1 MVQTVACPTCG
12 APMADGARFCSSC
25 GHQARPLGDERRVVT
40 VVFGDLVGFTTLSE
54 SRDPEQVKNLVDRCF
69 ERLALDIT
77 AFGGKVDKVIG
88 DAIVALFGAPT
99 AHEDDA
105 ERAVRA
111 ALRMQQT
118 LTDFAAGEAE
128 GAAGAALRMRVGVN
142 TGEVLVGALRA
153 GGDYTAMGDVVNTAA
168 RLQTAAAPGEVL
180 VGPDTHA
187 ATRDVVEY
195 EPRGLLHAKG
205 RDARVEAW
213 AACQVLLPP
222 GRRPR
227 RVEAPLV
234 GRDTELELLCGAAR
248 ASLAHDRAQWV
259 LLVGDA
265 GVGKTRLAGE
275 LGSMARRYHG
285 ALVFEGRCVPYGEAN
300 VWWPVADAVRTACL
314 LEVAST
320 VELARER
327 IGERVRQAL
336 EPPAGER
343 GEVAEAEVDRITNG
357 LLHLLGYEGQLRGIE
372 PANARDDAVRSLSA
386 FIEASTRHQPVVVL
400 LSDLHWADQ
409 VVLDLIDTLLERLSR
424 RQFLLVA
431 TARETL
437 LDRWSPKPGHHNA
450 VQAHLD
456 PLGQADTEQ
465 LLTAL
470 LGHDLAPD
478 LRETLLDRS
487 GGNPFFLEELVLL
500 VQSASN
506 GDGSGGDGAADDAG
520 HDHAGQDGAGAPTRL
535 PDTLRGLVAARL
547 DGLSVDERT
556 VVQDA
561 AVLGRRSSVG
571 ALRRMTEAMGQAVDV
586 PAAVASLVAKDLF
599 TLDGGSLSF
608 RSDLVREVA
617 YGALTKADRAHR
629 HVGIAE
635 WIEAHAPGQFTDD
648 LVDRLANH
656 YGVAADLVAELG
668 HVELVPADVRA
679 RAVRWTGEAA
689 ERATRGQV
697 LPMAVHL
704 YTRALELAGPG
715 PSPERLALL
724 LGRSRVQAD
733 RWELGEA
740 RADVE
745 AARAEADA
753 LHDEVGEA
761 LALTRLGDVE
771 QKEGHPAR
779 AVGTL
784 SEAVAR
790 LERLGDDAGRA
801 EALRL
806 RGMAEMF
813 QGSFAA
819 AEESVAAACTAFHD
833 SDDCRGEAWALQN
846 LAWIAFVT
854 GRVDLADERLQTALA
869 TFRELDDPVGTAW
882 ATGLLGFVRFH
893 QNRRSEAQAIV
904 GPVLEQAL
912 AHDDRWAA
920 AMMTV
925 LSASLHLW
933 NGETDAA
940 VERASE
946 AEEGFT
952 ALRDG
957 FGWSQ
962 AVAPLVRAQIMS
974 GRTAEGLGAL
984 AALRHAAEAAGNAEL
999 QDLAELVGVA
1009 AGVQLGDPDLALGA
1023 VAGSPSGAGATDGGP
1038 EPHFQSLGDETRR
1051 LSVGV
1056 ARLQLGDV
1064 HAAAAELLALMDA
1077 GVSGEGQPVGEVAPE
1092 SVGPLAMV
1100 LAAVGRV
1107 DDAVDLAGAPLDP
1120 ERATYLDRAMAQV
1133 ALGLALTRRGGPDDH
1148 DHARRALVEARALVD
1163 ATQDRLG
1170 QAVIRLA
1177 EVHAQRAWL
1186 DPQAPEAERLVNGRL
1201 EALGVEAAGWSTAF
1215 AAVLGEAAGDA
1226 APPEGPHQEKTAGG

>member
-1 MVQTVACPTCG
+1 MQTVACATCG
-12 APMADGARFCSSC
+12 APITDGARFCSSC
-25 GHQARPLGDERRVVT
+25 GHEARPLGDERRVVT

-69 ERLALDIT
+69 ERLAVDIT
-77 AFGGKVDKVIG
+77 TFGGKVDKVIG

-118 LTDFAAGEAE
+118 LADFAAGEAE
-128 GAAGAALRMRVGVN
+128 GAAGASLRMRVGVN

-168 RLQTAAAPGEVL
+168 RLQTAAGPGEVL
-180 VGPDTHA
+180 VGPATHV
-187 ATRDVVEY
+187 ATREVVDY

-213 AACQVLLPP
+213 MAGQALLPP

-248 ASLAHDRAQWV
+248 ASLSHDRAQWV

-275 LGSMARRYHG
+275 LGSMARKAHG

-300 VWWPVADAVRTACL
+300 VWWPVAEAVRTACL
-314 LEVAST
+314 LEVTST
-320 VELARER
+320 VELARQR
-327 IGERVRQAL
+327 IAERVRQAL
-336 EPPAGER
+336 GS
-343 GEVAEAEVDRITNG
+343 GMGTLSEAVELEGDRLTNG
-357 LLHLLGYEGQLRGIE
+357 LLHLLGYEGQLRGID
-372 PANARDDAVRSLSA
+372 PAQARDEAVRSLCA
-386 FIEASTRHQPVVVL
+386 FVEASTRHQPVVIQ

-424 RQFLLVA
+424 RQLLVMA
-431 TARETL
+431 TAREAL
-437 LDRWSPKPGHHNA
+437 LDRWSPRPGHHNA
-450 VQAHLD
+450 VQVHLD
-456 PLGQADTEQ
+456 PLAVADADR
-465 LLTAL
+465 LLMSL
-470 LGHDLAPD
+470 LGQDLAPG
-478 LRETLLDRS
+478 LRQTLLDRS

-500 VQSASN
+500 VQSP
-506 GDGSGGDGAADDAG
+506 GVDGEQGPPA
-520 HDHAGQDGAGAPTRL
+520 RL

-547 DGLSVDERT
+547 DGLNADERT

-561 AVLGRRSSVG
+561 AVLGRRGTVG
-571 ALRRMTEAMGQAVDV
+571 QLRRMAGAMGQPVDV
-586 PAAVASLVAKDLF
+586 DPAVASLVDKDLF
-599 TLDGGSLSF
+599 TLDGGRWSF

-617 YGALTKADRAHR
+617 YGALTKTDRVKR

-656 YGVAADLVAELG
+656 YGVAAELAAELG
-668 HVELVPADVRA
+668 GVGLVPADLRA

-697 LPMAVHL
+697 LPMAAHL
-704 YTRALELAGPG
+704 YSRALELAGPG
-715 PSPERLALL
+715 LSEERLALL

-733 RWELGEA
+733 RWELTEA
-740 RADVE
+740 RADVD
-745 AARAEADA
+745 AAQAEARA

-779 AVGTL
+779 AVATL

-790 LERLGDDAGRA
+790 WERLGEDAGRA

-819 AEESVAAACTAFHD
+819 AEQSVAAACAAFHD

-854 GRVDLADERLQTALA
+854 GRVDLADQRLQTALA
-869 TFRELDDPVGTAW
+869 TFAEIGDAVGTAW

-893 QNRRSEAQAIV
+893 QNRRGEAQAIV

-925 LSASLHLW
+925 LAASLHLW
-933 NGETDAA
+933 NGETEAA
-940 VERASE
+940 VAVGSE
-946 AEEGFT
+946 ARERFS

-957 FGWSQ
+957 FGLAQ
-962 AVAPLVRAQIMS
+962 AVGPLVRAQIMS
-974 GRTAEGLGAL
+974 GRTAEGLRTL
-984 AALRHAAEAAGNAEL
+984 ESLRRAAEVAGNGEL
-999 QDLAELVGVA
+999 DDLTEVVGLA

-1023 VAGSPSGAGATDGGP
+1023 AAAPGAAGADGLRQPHTD
-1038 EPHFQSLGDETRR
+1038 SLVAETRR
-1051 LSVGV
+1051 VSVGM
-1056 ARLQLGDV
+1056 ARLQCADVDAASAVLLPLLGGGDAGPGE
-1064 HAAAAELLALMDA
+1064 AAPAVAAEA
-1077 GVSGEGQPVGEVAPE
+1077 
-1092 SVGPLAMV
+1092 VGPLALV

-1107 DDAVDLAGAPLDP
+1107 DEAVELAGAPLDSD
-1120 ERATYLDRAMAQV
+1120 RSTYLDRALVQV

-1148 DHARRALVEARALVD
+1148 DRARRAFGAARAVVD
-1163 ATQDRLG
+1163 ATEDRLD
-1170 QAVIRLA
+1170 QAVVRLA
-1177 EVHAQRAWL
+1177 EVHAGRHRD
-1186 DPQAPEAERLVNGRL
+1186 DPDVAAAERAVAVRL
-1201 EALGVEAAGWSTAF
+1201 EALAIGAVGWSTAF
-1215 AAVLGEAAGDA
+1215 AAVLG
-1226 APPEGPHQEKTAGG
+1226 GPTVRG